1 MGSVS
6 LRTNSRILL
15 PGLLAA
21 ITIALAGCG
30 GDESSGDPQAEATP
44 AAPTRAEPSE
54 VASGT
59 ATLVLSGSVTTLLS
73 LAGVDVVPV
82 APATKDESAI
92 ELPLVTGTVGVEPL
106 AGRLEHEGGIRFSG
120 GGGSVEATDLRL
132 DLRTGIAT
140 AEVEGDRIPL
150 LRTRFQPARLTE
162 DRRSVVL
169 EGEDVRVA
177 DEALVP
183 LNAAIGS
190 EVVPR
195 DLNIGDLTVQ
205 ARWP

>member
-1 MGSVS
+1 M
-6 LRTNSRILL
+6 RTNSRKPLL
-15 PGLLAA
+15 GLLAA
-21 ITIALAGCG
+21 ITIAVAGCG
-30 GDESSGDPQAEATP
+30 GDESSGDREAQGTP
-44 AAPTRAEPSE
+44 AAPTRAKPSE
-54 VASGT
+54 VASGS
-59 ATLVLSGSVTTLLS
+59 ATLGLSGSVTTLLS

-82 APATKDESAI
+82 APATKDESEI

-106 AGRLEHEGGIRFSG
+106 AGRLQHEGGIRFSG

-132 DLRTGIAT
+132 DLRSGIAT
-140 AEVEGDRIPL
+140 ADVEGDRIPL
-150 LRTRFQPARLTE
+150 LQTRFEPARLSE

-169 EGEDVRVA
+169 EGKDVTVA

-195 DLNIGDLTVQ
+195 DLNVGDLTVR